1 MEIDFRE
8 TIDLIKQGKEEG
20 FNKLYSSTY
29 QKVYARAKQCTK
41 VERSEDANDLTQIVY
56 IEAFKNIDKLSAP
69 EATLSWLYE
78 ICYRQACKM
87 YRGEREKRETLL
99 ATEEETVFDMAES
112 IDVSTMP
119 ELSADQK
126 ATAEIVREIIEELP
140 ELQKMTILSFY
151 FDEMKIEQIADMMQ
165 CSTNTVKSRLKYGR
179 DLIKLK
185 VEEHEKKG
193 GYKLHVFTIPTLIW
207 ALKLLTDKTT
217 LTAYAAENIYAESC
231 TALGLKA
238 SSLALAGAGA
248 AGSSATISTST
259 ATATAAKTAAATGG
273 KIGTAKALA
282 VAAAVTVGGAG
293 TIGGVYM
300 YQHSQPAIVEEVETD
315 DAVGFIDGT
324 GVTEDGLFEYD
335 ANGDT
340 VTLTAYIGD
349 ATDIIIPLEVAG
361 RDRLILGAKLFQN
374 TNVRSVDITENV
386 IELHSGAFEEVFRN
400 AKDLEEVI
408 ISGSVNE
415 IPADTFH
422 ECTKLSNVIIKDGVK
437 RIGDNAFFY
446 CVELEDVVIPDSV
459 EKIGQNVFGS
469 SHVYEITVAPD
480 CEVAELNMTGFPQQ
494 TDLIIHRKGQ
504 EEYVDTPKTLQ
515 DDLSEYMYLVK
526 LIDIGNG
533 RLEASSDP
541 QDRIYPKKISDNE
554 YCFIP
559 ESTGKL
565 FEYGEY
571 VEFQGYNMPAD
582 IAYTS
587 FMYGDTIDDFQMVE
601 GVDGLNEGNNG
612 TIAFHLDTKHEV
624 IVKLK

>member
-41 VERSEDANDLTQIVY
+41 AERSEDANDLTQIVY

-126 ATAEIVREIIEELP
+126 ATAEIIRGIIEELP
-140 ELQKMTILSFY
+140 ELQKMAILSFY
-151 FDEMKIEQIADMMQ
+151 FDEMKIEQIADMMG
-165 CSTNTVKSRLKYGR
+165 CSTNTVKSRIKYGR
-179 DLIKLK
+179 DTIKRK

-193 GYKLHVFTIPTLIW
+193 GYKLHAFSIPTLIW

-217 LTAYAAENIYAESC
+217 ITAYAAESIYAESC

-248 AGSSATISTST
+248 AGSSASIGT
-259 ATATAAKTAAATGG
+259 ASASATAKTAAVAGG

-282 VAAAVTVGGAG
+282 IAAAVTVGGAG

-300 YQHSQPAIVEEVETD
+300 YQHSQPAIVEEVEAD
-315 DAVGFIDGT
+315 DTAGLIDGA
-324 GVTEDGLFEYD
+324 GITEDGLFEYE

-349 ATDIIIPLEVAG
+349 ETDIIIPSEVAG
-361 RDRLILGAKLFQN
+361 RDRIILGAKLFQN

-386 IELHSGAFEEVFRN
+386 IELYSGAFEEVFRN

-408 ISGSVNE
+408 ISGSVKE

-422 ECTKLSNVIIKDGVK
+422 ECTKLSNVIIKDGVNS
-437 RIGDNAFFY
+437 IGDNAFFY

-459 EKIGQNVFGS
+459 EKIGQNAFGS

-494 TDLIIHRKGQ
+494 TDLIIHRRGESPLQSNLSEKMWIMLNNDSNS
-504 EEYVDTPKTLQ
+504 EKIYPERLSDTEYVISEQTLKEKYANDYVFLELIEIEQ
-515 DDLSEYMYLVK
+515 MKGVK
-526 LIDIGNG
+526 CQKVEIGNWVALG
-533 RLEASSDP
+533 EDAAPVGAGLAFLPEDYIGDIKIYLE
-541 QDRIYPKKISDNE
+541 E
-554 YCFIP
+554 
-559 ESTGKL
+559 E
-565 FEYGEY
+565 
-571 VEFQGYNMPAD
+571 
-582 IAYTS
+582 
-587 FMYGDTIDDFQMVE
+587 
-601 GVDGLNEGNNG
+601 
-612 TIAFHLDTKHEV
+612 
-624 IVKLK
+624 